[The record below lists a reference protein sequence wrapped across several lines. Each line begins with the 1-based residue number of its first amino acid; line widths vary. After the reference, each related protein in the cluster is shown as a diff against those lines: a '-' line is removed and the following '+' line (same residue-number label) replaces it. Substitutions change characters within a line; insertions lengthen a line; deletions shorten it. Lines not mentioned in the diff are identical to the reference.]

1 MLDSAVR
8 FDLDRERRIGLPEA
22 VFCAGKPF
30 DTLAGL
36 FARFAIRNAPP
47 VLFTRL
53 DAEVFAK
60 IDPDTAGKYNFDPL
74 SRTAWNAVRP
84 RRPGVC
90 AVVSAGSAD
99 APVVMEAART
109 LEYLGYEVKKR
120 PGGGV
125 AGLWR
130 IEAALPEINAC
141 DAVICAA
148 GLDAAL
154 ASVLGGLTMRPLF
167 AVPTSIGYGIA
178 QGGETALRSMLAS
191 CAPGVAVLNIDNGYS
206 AACAL
211 ISPGAVR
218 NRRLT
223 LSFCSAMDT
232 TMPDSILAIR
242 IHAGFNASSF
252 TAGLLAL
259 TEQTSGTA
267 GAYLRS
273 LFPGL
278 DIGLELKPAWVRGIS
293 GWTVKFLTP
302 AETGHGHRHP
312 EDIEAIYAAS
322 RLSAGARQRARA
334 VWHELV
340 RAEARVHGTSENE
353 VHLHEVGRLSNI
365 LAVGLCAQFLETLE
379 LERIAASPIPVSDG
393 EVICAHGTVPYPA
406 PAMFAM
412 MPGVAVRPSS
422 GIGELVTPTGLAM
435 LKGFGAHFGSWPE
448 MQISSA
454 VNVFVPGC
462 TFDNVPNGT
471 RFLLGRPLPQPAE

>member
-36 FARFAIRNAPP
+36 FARFALRNAPP

-53 DAEVFAK
+53 DADVFAK

-109 LEYLGYEVKKR
+109 LEYLGYEVK
-120 PGGGV
+120 PFIDCGV

-130 IEAALPEINAC
+130 IEAALPEGRRNR
-141 DAVICAA
+141 
-148 GLDAAL
+148 
-154 ASVLGGLTMRPLF
+154 T
-167 AVPTSIGYGIA
+167 A
-178 QGGETALRSMLAS
+178 QHARILRARRRRTEHRQRLRRSMRGRQSSGGSL
-191 CAPGVAVLNIDNGYS
+191 S
-206 AACAL
+206 A
-211 ISPGAVR
+211 GAVR

-223 LSFCSAMDT
+223 LSFCSALDT

-353 VHLHEVGRLSNI
+353 VHFHEVGRLSNI

-435 LKGFGAHFGSWPE
+435 LKGFGAHFGPWPE

>member
-1 MLDSAVR
+1 
-8 FDLDRERRIGLPEA
+8 
-22 VFCAGKPF
+22 
-30 DTLAGL
+30 
-36 FARFAIRNAPP
+36 
-47 VLFTRL
+47 
-53 DAEVFAK
+53 
-60 IDPDTAGKYNFDPL
+60 
-74 SRTAWNAVRP
+74 
-84 RRPGVC
+84 
-90 AVVSAGSAD
+90 
-99 APVVMEAART
+99 
-109 LEYLGYEVKKR
+109 
-120 PGGGV
+120 
-125 AGLWR
+125 
-130 IEAALPEINAC
+130 
-141 DAVICAA
+141 
-148 GLDAAL
+148 
-154 ASVLGGLTMRPLF
+154 
-167 AVPTSIGYGIA
+167 
-178 QGGETALRSMLAS
+178 
-191 CAPGVAVLNIDNGYS
+191 
-206 AACAL
+206 
-211 ISPGAVR
+211 
-218 NRRLT
+218 
-223 LSFCSAMDT
+223 
-232 TMPDSILAIR
+232 MPDSILAIR

-302 AETGHGHRHP
+302 AET
-312 EDIEAIYAAS
+312 AS

-340 RAEARVHGTSENE
+340 CAEARVHGTAENE
-353 VHLHEVGRLSNI
+353 VHFHEVGRLSNI

-435 LKGFGAHFGSWPE
+435 LKGFGAHFGPWPE

-471 RFLLGRPLPQPAE
+471 RFLLGSPLPQPAE

>member
-1 MLDSAVR
+1 
-8 FDLDRERRIGLPEA
+8 
-22 VFCAGKPF
+22 
-30 DTLAGL
+30 
-36 FARFAIRNAPP
+36 
-47 VLFTRL
+47 
-53 DAEVFAK
+53 
-60 IDPDTAGKYNFDPL
+60 
-74 SRTAWNAVRP
+74 
-84 RRPGVC
+84 
-90 AVVSAGSAD
+90 
-99 APVVMEAART
+99 
-109 LEYLGYEVKKR
+109 
-120 PGGGV
+120 
-125 AGLWR
+125 
-130 IEAALPEINAC
+130 
-141 DAVICAA
+141 
-148 GLDAAL
+148 
-154 ASVLGGLTMRPLF
+154 
-167 AVPTSIGYGIA
+167 
-178 QGGETALRSMLAS
+178 
-191 CAPGVAVLNIDNGYS
+191 
-206 AACAL
+206 
-211 ISPGAVR
+211 
-218 NRRLT
+218 
-223 LSFCSAMDT
+223 
-232 TMPDSILAIR
+232 MPDSILAIR

-322 RLSAGARQRARA
+322 RLS
-334 VWHELV
+334 
-340 RAEARVHGTSENE
+340 
-353 VHLHEVGRLSNI
+353 
-365 LAVGLCAQFLETLE
+365 
-379 LERIAASPIPVSDG
+379 IPVSDG

-471 RFLLGRPLPQPAE
+471 DITKAQKA

>member
-1 MLDSAVR
+1 
-8 FDLDRERRIGLPEA
+8 
-22 VFCAGKPF
+22 
-30 DTLAGL
+30 
-36 FARFAIRNAPP
+36 
-47 VLFTRL
+47 
-53 DAEVFAK
+53 
-60 IDPDTAGKYNFDPL
+60 
-74 SRTAWNAVRP
+74 
-84 RRPGVC
+84 
-90 AVVSAGSAD
+90 
-99 APVVMEAART
+99 
-109 LEYLGYEVKKR
+109 
-120 PGGGV
+120 
-125 AGLWR
+125 
-130 IEAALPEINAC
+130 
-141 DAVICAA
+141 
-148 GLDAAL
+148 
-154 ASVLGGLTMRPLF
+154 
-167 AVPTSIGYGIA
+167 
-178 QGGETALRSMLAS
+178 
-191 CAPGVAVLNIDNGYS
+191 
-206 AACAL
+206 
-211 ISPGAVR
+211 
-218 NRRLT
+218 
-223 LSFCSAMDT
+223 
-232 TMPDSILAIR
+232 MPDSILAIR

-302 AETGHGHRHP
+302 AETTAHGHRHP

-322 RLSAGARQRARA
+322 RLSAGARHRARA

-353 VHLHEVGRLSNI
+353 VHFHEVGRLSNI

-435 LKGFGAHFGSWPE
+435 LKGFGAHFGPWPE

-471 RFLLGRPLPQPAE
+471 RFLLGQPLPQPAE

>member
-1 MLDSAVR
+1 
-8 FDLDRERRIGLPEA
+8 
-22 VFCAGKPF
+22 
-30 DTLAGL
+30 
-36 FARFAIRNAPP
+36 
-47 VLFTRL
+47 
-53 DAEVFAK
+53 
-60 IDPDTAGKYNFDPL
+60 
-74 SRTAWNAVRP
+74 
-84 RRPGVC
+84 
-90 AVVSAGSAD
+90 
-99 APVVMEAART
+99 
-109 LEYLGYEVKKR
+109 
-120 PGGGV
+120 
-125 AGLWR
+125 
-130 IEAALPEINAC
+130 
-141 DAVICAA
+141 
-148 GLDAAL
+148 
-154 ASVLGGLTMRPLF
+154 
-167 AVPTSIGYGIA
+167 
-178 QGGETALRSMLAS
+178 
-191 CAPGVAVLNIDNGYS
+191 
-206 AACAL
+206 
-211 ISPGAVR
+211 
-218 NRRLT
+218 
-223 LSFCSAMDT
+223 
-232 TMPDSILAIR
+232 MPDSILAIR

-259 TEQTSGTA
+259 TEQTSDTA

-273 LFPGL
+273 QFPGL

-302 AETGHGHRHP
+302 AEIGHGHRHP

-353 VHLHEVGRLSNI
+353 VHFHEVGRLSNI

-435 LKGFGAHFGSWPE
+435 LKGFGAHFGPWPE
-448 MQISSA
+448 IQISSA

-471 RFLLGRPLPQPAE
+471 RFLLGRPLPQPVE

>member
-1 MLDSAVR
+1 
-8 FDLDRERRIGLPEA
+8 
-22 VFCAGKPF
+22 
-30 DTLAGL
+30 
-36 FARFAIRNAPP
+36 
-47 VLFTRL
+47 
-53 DAEVFAK
+53 
-60 IDPDTAGKYNFDPL
+60 
-74 SRTAWNAVRP
+74 
-84 RRPGVC
+84 
-90 AVVSAGSAD
+90 
-99 APVVMEAART
+99 
-109 LEYLGYEVKKR
+109 
-120 PGGGV
+120 
-125 AGLWR
+125 
-130 IEAALPEINAC
+130 
-141 DAVICAA
+141 
-148 GLDAAL
+148 
-154 ASVLGGLTMRPLF
+154 
-167 AVPTSIGYGIA
+167 
-178 QGGETALRSMLAS
+178 
-191 CAPGVAVLNIDNGYS
+191 
-206 AACAL
+206 
-211 ISPGAVR
+211 
-218 NRRLT
+218 
-223 LSFCSAMDT
+223 
-232 TMPDSILAIR
+232 MPDSILAIR

-340 RAEARVHGTSENE
+340 CAEARVHGTAENE
-353 VHLHEVGRLSNI
+353 VHFHEVGRLSNI

-379 LERIAASPIPVSDG
+379 LERIAARPIPVSDG

-435 LKGFGAHFGSWPE
+435 LKGFGAHFGPWPE

-471 RFLLGRPLPQPAE
+471 RFLLGSPLPQPAE